1 MNYKIIIHSVIHS
14 PTEQCSHPPS
24 HPSLAHLP
32 IHSFIHSITHSVSQS
47 GIYLVRRSASQSSIP
62 SVSQSVINWFT
73 HQFIRSV
80 IPSVN
85 QPVQGL
91 VTCLNRL
98 LVRSRK
104 RANHSDSPQLCLKK
118 APRTCN
124 DCAASFNLSD
134 LVIKSSLSFIQLF
147 CSCLIFALISLEA

>member
-14 PTEQCSHPPS
+14 PTEPCSHPPS
-24 HPSLAHLP
+24 HHPLAHLP
-32 IHSFIHSITHSVSQS
+32 IHSFTHSFTHSVSQS
-47 GIYLVRRSASQSSIP
+47 GIYLVRWSTSQSSIL

-98 LVRSRK
+98 LIRSRK
-104 RANHSDSPQLCLKK
+104 RANHSDSPLLCLKK

>member
-104 RANHSDSPQLCLKK
+104 RANHSDSPLLCLKK

>member
-14 PTEQCSHPPS
+14 PTEPCSHPPS
-24 HPSLAHLP
+24 HHPLAHLP
-32 IHSFIHSITHSVSQS
+32 IHSFTHSFTHSVSQS
-47 GIYLVRRSASQSSIP
+47 GIYLVRWSTSQSSIL

-104 RANHSDSPQLCLKK
+104 RANHSDSPLLCLKK

>member
-1 MNYKIIIHSVIHS
+1 MFPS
-14 PTEQCSHPPS
+14 TLPPLS
-24 HPSLAHLP
+24 RSLTYSF

-104 RANHSDSPQLCLKK
+104 RANHSDSPLLCLKK

>member
-14 PTEQCSHPPS
+14 PTEPCSHPPS
-24 HPSLAHLP
+24 HHPLAHLP
-32 IHSFIHSITHSVSQS
+32 IHSFTHSFTHFVSQS

-73 HQFIRSV
+73 HQFITSV

-104 RANHSDSPQLCLKK
+104 RANHSDSPLLCLKK

>member
-1 MNYKIIIHSVIHS
+1 MF
-14 PTEQCSHPPS
+14 PS
-24 HPSLAHLP
+24 TLPITLSLTYLF
-32 IHSFIHSITHSVSQS
+32 IHSFIHSLTHSVSQS

-104 RANHSDSPQLCLKK
+104 RTNHSDSPLLCLKK

>member
-14 PTEQCSHPPS
+14 PTEPCSHPPS
-24 HPSLAHLP
+24 HHPLAHLP
-32 IHSFIHSITHSVSQS
+32 IHSFTHSFTHSVSQS

-73 HQFIRSV
+73 HQFITSV

-104 RANHSDSPQLCLKK
+104 RANHSDSPLPCLKK
-118 APRTCN
+118 APHTCS

>member
-14 PTEQCSHPPS
+14 PTEPCSHPPFL
-24 HPSLAHLP
+24 SLSCSLTY
-32 IHSFIHSITHSVSQS
+32 SFIHSFTHSVSQS

-104 RANHSDSPQLCLKK
+104 RANHSDSPYSASKK
-118 APRTCN
+118 H
-124 DCAASFNLSD
+124 
-134 LVIKSSLSFIQLF
+134 LVPVTIVQHL
-147 CSCLIFALISLEA
+147 LISLILWLKVLLVSSSCSAVV

>member
-14 PTEQCSHPPS
+14 TTEPCSHPPS
-24 HPSLAHLP
+24 HHSLAHLP

-104 RANHSDSPQLCLKK
+104 RANHSDRPLLCLKK

>member
-14 PTEQCSHPPS
+14 PTEPCSHPPFL
-24 HPSLAHLP
+24 SLSRSLTY
-32 IHSFIHSITHSVSQS
+32 SFIHSITHSVSQS
-47 GIYLVRRSASQSSIP
+47 GIYLVRWSTSQSSIP
-62 SVSQSVINWFT
+62 SVSQWVINWFT
-73 HQFIRSV
+73 HQFITSV

-104 RANHSDSPQLCLKK
+104 RANYSDSPLLCLKK

>member
-1 MNYKIIIHSVIHS
+1 MF
-14 PTEQCSHPPS
+14 PS
-24 HPSLAHLP
+24 TLPITLSLTYLL
-32 IHSFIHSITHSVSQS
+32 IHSFIHSLTHSVSQS
-47 GIYLVRRSASQSSIP
+47 GIYLVRRSASESSIP

-104 RANHSDSPQLCLKK
+104 RANYSDSPLLCLKK

-134 LVIKSSLSFIQLF
+134 LVIKSSLSFIQSF

>member
-24 HPSLAHLP
+24 HHPLAHLP
-32 IHSFIHSITHSVSQS
+32 IHSFTHSFTHSVSQS

-104 RANHSDSPQLCLKK
+104 WANHSDRPLLCLKK